1 PQVFEGQ
8 LWVQRFRTS
17 GIDLLIFDTPL
28 SHSSVP
34 REIIPL
40 SPTATFDGFPVLGC
54 PGDSRCNCAGGDCAG
69 DKVWADPSSTIDF
82 AVGAGGDEIWV
93 ADRWN
98 SRVLRIA
105 NHLGQ
110 RDAGRGMFVDVILG
124 QADLAGTDCNRGVTP
139 TAESLCR
146 VYDVVLDASGNVY
159 VGDNGGEVGSNRRI
173 LQF

>member
-1 PQVFEGQ
+1 
-8 LWVQRFRTS
+8 
-17 GIDLLIFDTPL
+17 
-28 SHSSVP
+28 
-34 REIIPL
+34 
-40 SPTATFDGFPVLGC
+40 
-54 PGDSRCNCAGGDCAG
+54 
-69 DKVWADPSSTIDF
+69 VWADPSSTIDF

-139 TAESLCR
+139 TAEGLCR

-159 VGDNGGEVGSNRRI
+159 VGDNGGEGGSHRRI
-173 LQF
+173 LQFDAATLGRGPGDTTPLFRVAPPRAFGTGGRFPTPAPRAP